1 MKTVMSAL
9 ILLSVIAGV
18 AAPASALTPDEIFAQ
33 INRNLP

>member
-1 MKTVMSAL
+1 MKTIMSAL
-9 ILLSVIAGV
+9 ILLSVAGV